1 MRSMLM
7 LLFGILTYVSLA
19 AARCEPNNPTSC
31 NAGEKTLLSELKVLS
46 KSKLLERL
54 NLERMELLQI
64 QSNARSEM
72 ERLQSE
78 EIALRSGGQSQN
90 IGERRSLLLKER
102 GQWEA
107 EWSKK
112 MSDLSKRQQESAHAR
127 TSMQSRMNVA
137 GSNRNDQAKE
147 MQKAQ
152 ETHRYVA
159 EERHKLGQERAK
171 HQMEFSKKMQEL
183 NSGGQSSG
191 QNFVQTLQQQL
202 QAVSKQRA
210 ATHRE
215 TEEKMI
221 QQRKITALVELML
234 RPPPVANRV
243 PEFMIGYKP
252 PSVGKPTAVGKP
264 DAIFEHEGREAEL

>member
-7 LLFGILTYVSLA
+7 LLFGILTHVSLA

-46 KSKLLERL
+46 KSKLLERVG
-54 NLERMELLQI
+54 LERIELAKI
-64 QSNARSEM
+64 QSNARSENQ
-72 ERLQSE
+72 RLQSE
-78 EIALRSGGQSQN
+78 EIALRSGGHRQN
-90 IGERRSLLLKER
+90 IGELRSLLLKER

-152 ETHRYVA
+152 ETHQYVA

-191 QNFVQTLQQQL
+191 QNLQQQL

-215 TEEKMI
+215 TEEKMT
-221 QQRKITALVELML
+221 QQRRIIALVELMS
-234 RPPPVANRV
+234 RQPPVANRV

-252 PSVGKPTAVGKP
+252 PSIGKPTAAGKP